1 MKIFVVSLIDSV
13 NRRERISGALEGMS
27 IPFEF
32 FNAVDGR
39 KGLPEDL
46 ANLPDDQHR
55 RIFRSRPLTPG
66 ERGCYASHYRLWQKC
81 IELNEPIVIIEDDCL
96 PTHYMK
102 SSLTTLEQMHSKG
115 YEYIRVEP
123 QDGKATFLEE
133 INGSQSVFWH
143 DNRGGTRG
151 YSISPEGAKKLLDNS
166 KRWLCAVD
174 NHIGESYRTGL
185 KCVGIIPYLVL
196 DPADMGTTIQS
207 NEPKP
212 KTPVYFKVTR
222 EIYRAYCFTRLSLW
236 NIKNNKL

>member
-1 MKIFVVSLIDSV
+1 MKVFVISLIESTE
-13 NRRERISGALEGMS
+13 RQERIQNTLEAQD
-27 IPFEF
+27 IKFEF

-46 ANLPDDQHR
+46 INLPDDQHR

-81 IELNEPIVIIEDDCL
+81 IELNEPILIIEDDCL
-96 PTHYMK
+96 PTHFMK
-102 SSLTTLEQMHSKG
+102 SSLNTLGQMHNRG

-123 QDGKATFLEE
+123 QNGKATLLEE
-133 INGSQSVFWH
+133 INGSHSVFWH

-151 YSISPEGAKKLLDNS
+151 YSISPSGAKKLLDKS

-185 KCVGIIPYLVL
+185 KCTGIIPYLVL
-196 DPADMGTTIQS
+196 DPADMGTTIQNS
-207 NEPKP
+207 GAKL
-212 KTPVYFKVTR
+212 KTPIYFKVTR
-222 EIYRAYCFTRLSLW
+222 EIYRFYVFIRLSLW
-236 NIKNNKL
+236 NMKNSRL